1 MKVVR
6 NDTSFIDAE
15 QLNEKINEEREGH
28 IIDNIMDYLKMFNIQ
43 DQLQKNER
51 QKVRVDIYM
60 MKTNWIFRE
69 IKSLNED
76 YGKKNDFLQLID
88 TLDNA
93 EDDSLYTTEFVE
105 ALI

>member
-28 IIDNIMDYLKMFNIQ
+28 IIDNIMDCLKKVDIQ

-93 EDDSLYTTEFVE
+93 EDESLYTTEFVE

>member
-1 MKVVR
+1 
-6 NDTSFIDAE
+6 
-15 QLNEKINEEREGH
+15 
-28 IIDNIMDYLKMFNIQ
+28 
-43 DQLQKNER
+43 
-51 QKVRVDIYM
+51 M

-93 EDDSLYTTEFVE
+93 EYESLYTTEFVE

>member
-28 IIDNIMDYLKMFNIQ
+28 IIDNIMDYLKMFDIQ

>member
-28 IIDNIMDYLKMFNIQ
+28 IIDKILDCLKMVDIQ

-69 IKSLNED
+69 IKSLSED